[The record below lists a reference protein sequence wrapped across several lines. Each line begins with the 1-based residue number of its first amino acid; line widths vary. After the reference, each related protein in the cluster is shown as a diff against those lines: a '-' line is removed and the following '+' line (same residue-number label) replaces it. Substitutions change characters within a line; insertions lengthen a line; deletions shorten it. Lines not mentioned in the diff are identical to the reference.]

1 MESIDAICTGRPVG
15 KKLRKLALGVFA
27 AAALSMSMA
36 SVVTV
41 TASPTRITPASSH
54 RLALLRP
61 VPGSVRLT

>member
-1 MESIDAICTGRPVG
+1 MG